1 MLKCDF
7 DGQCEINILN
17 RHVCTAC
24 RLKKCLE
31 VGMSTEMIR
40 APRTKNIK
48 EISRLSKSIQFTN
61 EENKQ
66 PQQVRFILNMINY
79 YFNLVKKIKF
89 T

>member
-40 APRTKNIK
+40 APRMKNIK

-66 PQQVRFILNMINY
+66 PQQVKFILNMINY
-79 YFNLVKKIKF
+79 YFNLVKNIKF